1 MDGRRALARFRSL
14 KLSFFVVSSLLRV
27 TLGEANG
34 PQTRGEVEKLI
45 RESLPVGSD
54 RIRVIQVLSDRGI
67 ETSGL
72 QSRSGT
78 VYAIIR
84 SPAGTSSIRSAIAM
98 EFFFDEGG
106 RLLRRGRLLRHEVRE
121 LPTRP
126 IAGARYP
133 ACFVW
138 VPASRNSQAPASD
151 FLTTKL

>member
-1 MDGRRALARFRSL
+1 M
-14 KLSFFVVSSLLRV
+14 KLGLTVFSSLLIV
-27 TLGEANG
+27 TTCEANG
-34 PQTRGEVEKLI
+34 LWTVGEVDKLI

-72 QSRSGT
+72 QARSGT

-106 RLLRRGRLLRHEVRE
+106 RLLRHEVRE
-121 LPTRP
+121 LPTGR
-126 IAGARYP
+126 
-133 ACFVW
+133 
-138 VPASRNSQAPASD
+138 
-151 FLTTKL
+151 

>member
-34 PQTRGEVEKLI
+34 PQTLGEVEKLI

-54 RIRVIQVLSDRGI
+54 RIRVIQVLNDRGI

-72 QSRSGT
+72 QARSGT

-98 EFFFDEGG
+98 EFFFDES
-106 RLLRRGRLLRHEVRE
+106 GRLLRHEVRE
-121 LPTRP
+121 LPTGR
-126 IAGARYP
+126 
-133 ACFVW
+133 
-138 VPASRNSQAPASD
+138 
-151 FLTTKL
+151 